1 MTTFAPALPM
11 PGSLASKAE
20 YRTLLYLALLSFA
33 AAWFLAWPI
42 WRAQFLIEIWPTEAW
57 NGYFQDAAA
66 AGLPIY
72 PPADGLVGNNYPPLS
87 FYAIGLLGKALGI
100 DNLFVGR
107 AVSLIA
113 LLAVTIEVF
122 LSVRVLVGGR
132 AGAAI
137 GALWYLAIMARNQT
151 TYVGANDPQLAGE
164 AIMGA
169 ALVWFLLHCRAGQSP
184 VRSLLLMVAAGFWKH
199 SMIAV
204 PVTAVAWL
212 IISRSRYAVRATI
225 IGAAACVIGIATCVV
240 VFGPDFLPNLLANR
254 QYAWSN
260 VIGNLGHLQWP
271 ALALLIWAGWA
282 FNNRTSNAAKITALL
297 IGFGLLSCILQW
309 FGHGVAGN
317 AEFDLFLALG
327 IGAGVA
333 FARIETTWIAKRIGA
348 RRSRDLMIAA
358 LLIRL
363 IASDR
368 QETALLIMS
377 RDFRSFIYANQRTV
391 LNDAAQVAAMSG
403 DVACANKIVCR
414 LAGKP
419 FVVDEF
425 KLEELVATGKATAT
439 DVASMLDA
447 RQISSFA
454 NNVPTG
460 ADRSISRW
468 WRINQ

>member
-1 MTTFAPALPM
+1 M
-11 PGSLASKAE
+11 
-20 YRTLLYLALLSFA
+20 
-33 AAWFLAWPI
+33 
-42 WRAQFLIEIWPTEAW
+42 
-57 NGYFQDAAA
+57 
-66 AGLPIY
+66 
-72 PPADGLVGNNYPPLS
+72 
-87 FYAIGLLGKALGI
+87 
-100 DNLFVGR
+100 
-107 AVSLIA
+107 
-113 LLAVTIEVF
+113 
-122 LSVRVLVGGR
+122 
-132 AGAAI
+132 
-137 GALWYLAIMARNQT
+137 
-151 TYVGANDPQLAGE
+151 
-164 AIMGA
+164 
-169 ALVWFLLHCRAGQSP
+169 
-184 VRSLLLMVAAGFWKH
+184 
-199 SMIAV
+199 
-204 PVTAVAWL
+204 
-212 IISRSRYAVRATI
+212 
-225 IGAAACVIGIATCVV
+225 
-240 VFGPDFLPNLLANR
+240 
-254 QYAWSN
+254 
-260 VIGNLGHLQWP
+260 
-271 ALALLIWAGWA
+271 
-282 FNNRTSNAAKITALL
+282 
-297 IGFGLLSCILQW
+297 
-309 FGHGVAGN
+309 AGN

-327 IGAGVA
+327 IGVGVA

-460 ADRSISRW
+460 ADRSIFRW